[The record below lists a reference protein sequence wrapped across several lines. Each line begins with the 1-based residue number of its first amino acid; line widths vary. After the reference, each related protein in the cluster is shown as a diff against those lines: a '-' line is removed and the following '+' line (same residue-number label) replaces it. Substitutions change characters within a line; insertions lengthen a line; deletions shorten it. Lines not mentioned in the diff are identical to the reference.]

1 MHTLFGNSI
10 RKRLLPIITAA
21 MLAACT
27 AENTYDGPVPSE
39 GSLVIEPA
47 SITFSVG
54 PAVGCLGVT
63 TKIERYVI
71 STFDEEGRLRG
82 NADIEITVTFSGSTT
97 ISGLVVTELIDPGV
111 GIVSTSASPVPY
123 KTTTEG
129 DGENVGTKE
138 MFVAYEVSG
147 GCQYAG
153 NIMVTSG
160 SVVTFSSFDFTD

>member
-1 MHTLFGNSI
+1 MHTLFGNGI
-10 RKRLLPIITAA
+10 RKRLLPIIIAS

-27 AENTYDGPVPSE
+27 ADDTYEGPTPSQ

-47 SITFSVG
+47 DITFSVG
-54 PAVGCLGVT
+54 PVVGCLGVT
-63 TKIERYVI
+63 TNLERYVI

-82 NADIEITVTFSGSTT
+82 NSDIDISLTFSGSTT
-97 ISGLVVTELIDPGV
+97 IAGLVVTELIDPDV
-111 GIVSTSASPVPY
+111 GIVSTNLSPLPY

-147 GCQYAG
+147 GCHYAG
-153 NIMVTSG
+153 NIMVNSG
-160 SVVTFSSFDFTD
+160 SVVTFSSFEFAD